1 MPFNPKFAYNH
12 RQTPQGK
19 CMNKHTLHTAR
30 LGLVAACFAAA
41 GIASAQ
47 EATSAQPAT
56 TAEVAAAP
64 AAATTAEAAPEP
76 QAASAA
82 ATAAAP
88 AVNLPID
95 CIEVETFAVSA
106 DEKVEGQTDRA
117 AAIPPRNLEIIRDA
131 VIRFL
136 PREAKGVTAMAPG
149 TCPNIASA
157 AKLRGDILDFRKGNM
172 ALRYFVGFGAG
183 SQKVRVRLSL
193 DRKNDGSQLVQT
205 EVADTKWAGVFGGT
219 NTKGLEDFAEK
230 AAKAAATAL
239 KKR

>member
-1 MPFNPKFAYNH
+1 
-12 RQTPQGK
+12 
-19 CMNKHTLHTAR
+19 MNKYTLHTAR
-30 LGLVAACFAAA
+30 LGLVAACFAVASV
-41 GIASAQ
+41 ASAQ
-47 EATSAQPAT
+47 EAT
-56 TAEVAAAP
+56 AP
-64 AAATTAEAAPEP
+64 EAATTAEAAPVT
-76 QAASAA
+76 QAAPMA
-82 ATAAAP
+82 AAAP
-88 AVNLPID
+88 VASLPID

-106 DEKVEGQTDRA
+106 EEKVEGQTDRA

-131 VIRFL
+131 VIKFL
-136 PREAKGVTAMAPG
+136 PREAKGVAAMAPG
-149 TCPNIASA
+149 ACPNVASA

-219 NTKGLEDFAEK
+219 NTKGLEDFAAK
-230 AAKAAATAL
+230 AAKAAAVAL